1 MSLTD
6 APEFRAYRA
15 EAQATVHEYGGVMFR
30 RTDTFTLGPHR
41 WPCRFS
47 VRDPAKA
54 KPDELARLQAFA
66 GVRGLVYTDL
76 RLLRV
81 HPDDDLP
88 FPGATLS
95 WDDGTL
101 EVLDWSQESDFT
113 GLRVGTCVLRR
124 P

>member
-1 MSLTD
+1 MRDRL
-6 APEFRAYRA
+6 PEKRERIRQRLRDNADLLYRHTGEFA
-15 EAQATVHEYGGVMFR
+15 
-30 RTDTFTLGPHR
+30 LGHHR

-47 VRDPAKA
+47 VRDPARA

-88 FPGATLS
+88 FPGATLP

-101 EVLDWSQESDFT
+101 EVLEWSQASDFT